1 MELQEF
7 KDKHPEFQEALL
19 GALVKVYGEDKT
31 GVRIDPAAG
40 RPNTWIVRVYADLTP
55 ENYLIWLDGLTGEP
69 AWYRLP
75 TG

>member
-1 MELQEF
+1 VELQEF

-31 GVRIDPAAG
+31 DVLIDTAG
-40 RPNTWIVRVYADLTP
+40 GIPNTWRVRVYADLTP

-69 AWYRLP
+69 AWCKLT